1 LTTIAFGNKPLSA
14 CAELAGK
21 IVASRLMTIT
31 PTALIILDFGGTRML
46 KDSPRSLDIHST
58 ENDRQER
65 AML

>member
-1 LTTIAFGNKPLSA
+1 
-14 CAELAGK
+14 
-21 IVASRLMTIT
+21 M
-31 PTALIILDFGGTRML
+31 PTALIIFDFGGTRML